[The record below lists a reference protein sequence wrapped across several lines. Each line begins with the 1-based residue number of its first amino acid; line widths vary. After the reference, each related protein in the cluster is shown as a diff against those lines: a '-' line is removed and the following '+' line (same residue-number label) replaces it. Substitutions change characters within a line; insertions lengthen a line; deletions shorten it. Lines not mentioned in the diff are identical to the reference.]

1 MINELTW
8 LARHV
13 HAFEGGKNFIT
24 VSGDLY
30 FYRDKPPHG
39 ISFSRDEWLAR
50 RAELQNKPS
59 WKDAP
64 EWATY
69 LAQSAG
75 GDWAWFGG
83 VPEPSFDAWEGGHLG
98 IQSKWMGKTNS
109 GEVLGDWRDTLE
121 RRPIDLS
128 EPAGGEKERSADGAE
143 ELNAMAQ
150 RLLVALKS
158 DPRSFDT
165 GALAEMV
172 ELADAEIV
180 KRDAA
185 VCGGEGYLNN
195 HWFESGELPPV
206 GVECEVRI
214 GEDWR
219 RTRVV
224 AALNSDVG
232 KLPVFTTPWCSQH
245 YVDCGPEQFRPIRTE
260 RDLAVEEMM
269 KDAGALHW
277 ETPKSIM
284 LSLYDAGY
292 RKQISP
298 AK

>member
-1 MINELTW
+1 MINDLTW
-8 LARHV
+8 LARHI

-59 WKDAP
+59 WADHPDAKCFFQH
-64 EWATY
+64 ESGRWFKNVESSDMGVDGIGWRNNQ
-69 LAQSAG
+69 LSHRVDCGWVDAG
-75 GDWAWFGG
+75 
-83 VPEPSFDAWEGGHLG
+83 
-98 IQSKWMGKTNS
+98 Q

-128 EPAGGEKERSADGAE
+128 EPAGGVKERGADGAE
-143 ELNAMAQ
+143 EINAIAQ

-158 DPRSFDT
+158 NPRSFDT

-180 KRDAA
+180 KRDAK

-195 HWFESGELPPV
+195 HWFERGELPPV
-206 GVECEVRI
+206 VVECEVRI

-219 RTRVV
+219 RTKVV

-232 KLPVFTTPWCSQH
+232 KLPIFTTPWCSQR

-260 RDLAVEEMM
+260 RDLVVEEM
-269 KDAGALHW
+269 KRHCPYHGSWDTVGRIYAEA
-277 ETPKSIM
+277 
-284 LSLYDAGY
+284 LYDAGY
-292 RKQISP
+292 RKQG
-298 AK
+298 